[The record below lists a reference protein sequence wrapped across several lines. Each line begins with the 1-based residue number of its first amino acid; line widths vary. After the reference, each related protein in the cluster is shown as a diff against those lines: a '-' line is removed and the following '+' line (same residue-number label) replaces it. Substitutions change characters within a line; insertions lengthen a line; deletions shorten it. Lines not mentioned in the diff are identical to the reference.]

1 MTEIEKSNSLP
12 PPLTQQMITA
22 ITLKTRQRTIP
33 ARATLQVLDRHDSK
47 EFKREIHLSLTQKI

>member
-1 MTEIEKSNSLP
+1 MTEKEKSNSLP

-33 ARATLQVLDRHDSK
+33 ARATLQVLDRHV
-47 EFKREIHLSLTQKI
+47 